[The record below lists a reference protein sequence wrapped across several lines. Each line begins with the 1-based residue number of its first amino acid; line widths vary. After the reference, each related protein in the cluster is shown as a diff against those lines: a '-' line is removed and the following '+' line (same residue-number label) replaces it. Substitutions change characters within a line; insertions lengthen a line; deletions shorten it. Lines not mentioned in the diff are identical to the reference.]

1 MLGWEPASSPAR
13 QILGRDIGAF
23 DFSNERAK
31 VMNNT

>member
-1 MLGWEPASSPAR
+1 MNAWLGTSSPAR